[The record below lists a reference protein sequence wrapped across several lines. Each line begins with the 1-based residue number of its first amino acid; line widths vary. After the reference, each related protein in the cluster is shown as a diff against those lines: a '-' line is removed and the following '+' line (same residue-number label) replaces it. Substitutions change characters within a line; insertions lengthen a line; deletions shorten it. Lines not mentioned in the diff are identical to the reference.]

1 MSNKRHKDNNQLSLA
16 LELPIEAPKVE
27 SAKALAPQRKSA
39 NVIAFSARQSSVP
52 TFRERVVQ
60 DLMKTRVMVAD

>member
-16 LELPIEAPKVE
+16 LDLPVQAPKIE
-27 SAKALAPQRKSA
+27 SAKALAPLRKSA
-39 NVIAFSARQSSVP
+39 NVIAFSSRQASVP

-60 DLMKTRVMVAD
+60 DLIKTRVMVAD